1 MKFAANT
8 KINHKMVSFTD
19 HYSDIYIGILS
30 PKTKIGTNLISQLQ
44 KIYFLIKKKSSASG
58 WWKCTKSCF
67 NGNKFCKISSTEKT
81 GKKTMTFTPKRK
93 FQRETKPTIGNL
105 DDELY
110 QLENKKAKG
119 AKRHANIK

>member
-1 MKFAANT
+1 
-8 KINHKMVSFTD
+8 
-19 HYSDIYIGILS
+19 
-30 PKTKIGTNLISQLQ
+30 
-44 KIYFLIKKKSSASG
+44 
-58 WWKCTKSCF
+58 
-67 NGNKFCKISSTEKT
+67 
-81 GKKTMTFTPKRK
+81 MTFTPKRK